1 MSDTNETSNETQE
14 IINDLKAKASIP
26 IKGNTADFLAKF
38 TQKQTDEG
46 KPSADNIN
54 DPMLGRQ
61 QEEVSNDTEEEIIG
75 NDNEE
80 KKPLISI
87 EKKKP
92 GFVQKQI
99 EENKRLKEE
108 LEKFKTD
115 EVPKYTQKIAELEE
129 LVKNSQ
135 TTAEA
140 NHYQEQLNKAN
151 EAKVELESQLTK
163 EIANLKSQL
172 EYYDITQS
180 ADYKERYVVPVESAY
195 NEAHEIVSMD
205 PESLRLFNEAT
216 TAHLAAYKSATP
228 EERNAL
234 IQKKR
239 ELLKEINKT
248 FYEDTYSQ
256 VRLSEAF
263 RKWEKAIDGHMEAVN
278 NWQQTKQEISRQA
291 KEKELKTRTEFLNTW
306 RNSYKEQA
314 QAVESEIQ
322 IGEDIAE
329 YMKEKGIKFDTS
341 RDDAIALAATQQS
354 DEVASVDE
362 MNRLINQ
369 GRSYKKLQALIKAQ
383 AEMLKEKDDY
393 INKLKGASKT
403 TSAPA
408 TTETK
413 QRVSIPEG
421 LAAKLAKFGPRLA
434 TV

>member
-1 MSDTNETSNETQE
+1 MSDTNQETAE
-14 IINDLKAKASIP
+14 IINDLKAKANIP

-38 TQKQTDEG
+38 TQKQTDDG
-46 KPSADNIN
+46 KPSAGNVN

-61 QEEVSNDTEEEIIG
+61 QEQEETADTEEEVIV

-80 KKPLISI
+80 KKPLITS

-115 EVPKYTQKIAELEE
+115 EIPKYTQKIAELEE

-151 EAKVELESQLTK
+151 EAKVELEQTLSK
-163 EIANLKSQL
+163 EIQDLKSQL

-180 ADYKERYVVPVESAY
+180 ADYKERFVLPVESSY
-195 NEAHEIVSMD
+195 NEAHEIVSAD
-205 PESLRLFNEAT
+205 SEALRLFNEAT
-216 TAHLAAYKSATP
+216 TAHLAAYKAQTP
-228 EERNAL
+228 EDRNAL
-234 IQKKR
+234 MQKKR

-256 VRLSEAF
+256 VRLTEAF
-263 RKWEKAIDGHMEAVN
+263 RKWEKAIDNHMNAVN
-278 NWQQTKQEISRQA
+278 NWHQTKQEITRQA
-291 KEKELKTRTEFLNTW
+291 KEKELKTRTDFLNTW

-322 IGEDIAE
+322 MSDDIVE

-369 GRSYKKLQALIKAQ
+369 GRSYKKLQALVKAQ
-383 AEMLKEKDDY
+383 AEMLKEKDDF

-408 TTETK
+408 VSESK

-434 TV
+434 TT

>member
-1 MSDTNETSNETQE
+1 MSDTNNETQE
-14 IINDLKAKASIP
+14 IINDLKAKANIP

-38 TQKQTDEG
+38 TKKQTDEG
-46 KPSADNIN
+46 KPSAANVG

-61 QEEVSNDTEEEIIG
+61 EEVPNDTEEETIV

-80 KKPLISI
+80 KKPFISS

-108 LEKFKTD
+108 LEKYKI
-115 EVPKYTQKIAELEE
+115 EEIPKYTSKIAELEK
-129 LVKNSQ
+129 LVANSK
-135 TTAEA
+135 TTEES
-140 NHYQEQLNKAN
+140 NHYQDQLNKAN
-151 EAKVELESQLTK
+151 EAKVELEQTLSK
-163 EIANLKSQL
+163 EIADLKSKV
-172 EYYDITQS
+172 EFYDITASEDFQ
-180 ADYKERYVVPVESAY
+180 RTYVAPIQESY
-195 NEAHEIVSMD
+195 NEAKKILGND
-205 PESLRLFNEAT
+205 QQLQALFAR
-216 TAHLAAYKSATP
+216 ALAANTAGYQHQNDEDRVRSFQ
-228 EERNAL
+228 ERDEAL
-234 IQKKR
+234 D
-239 ELLKEINKT
+239 ELTNQLNT
-248 FYEDTYSQ
+248 FKQ
-256 VRLSEAF
+256 VRFADQLNNYL
-263 RKWEKAIDGHMEAVN
+263 KAIDSHAN
-278 NWQQTKQEISRQA
+278 ALYNYQATKQEISRKA
-291 KEKELKTRTEFLNTW
+291 KEKELKTRADFLNTW

-322 IGEDIAE
+322 ITDDIAE

-369 GRSYKKLQALIKAQ
+369 GRSYKKLQALVKAQ
-383 AEMLKEKDDY
+383 AEILKEKDDF

-403 TSAPA
+403 NSAPA
-408 TTETK
+408 TSEPK
-413 QRVSIPEG
+413 QRVSISEG

>member
-1 MSDTNETSNETQE
+1 MSDTNQETAE
-14 IINDLKAKASIP
+14 IINDLKAKANIP

-38 TQKQTDEG
+38 TQKQTDAG
-46 KPSADNIN
+46 IPSAGNVG
-54 DPMLGRQ
+54 DPMLGRTTD
-61 QEEVSNDTEEEIIG
+61 ELPNDNELVDETIV

-80 KKPLISI
+80 KKPLISS

-115 EVPKYTQKIAELEE
+115 EIPKYTQKIAELEE

-151 EAKVELESQLTK
+151 EAKVELEQTLSK
-163 EIANLKSQL
+163 EIQELKSKV
-172 EYYDITQS
+172 EFYDITASEDFQ
-180 ADYKERYVVPVESAY
+180 KIYVAPIQESY
-195 NEAHEIVSMD
+195 NEAKKILGND
-205 PESLRLFNEAT
+205 PQLQALFNRA
-216 TAHLAAYKSATP
+216 LAANTAGYQHQN
-228 EERNAL
+228 EEDRVRSFQERDEAL
-234 IQKKR
+234 D
-239 ELLKEINKT
+239 ELTNQLNT
-248 FYEDTYSQ
+248 FKQ
-256 VRLSEAF
+256 VRFADQLNNYL
-263 RKWEKAIDGHMEAVN
+263 KAIDNHAN
-278 NWQQTKQEISRQA
+278 ALYNYQATKQEISRKA
-291 KEKELKTRTEFLNTW
+291 KEKELKTRTDFLNTW

-314 QAVESEIQ
+314 QVVESEIQ
-322 IGEDIAE
+322 ISDDIAE

-354 DEVASVDE
+354 DEVATVDE

-369 GRSYKKLQALIKAQ
+369 GRNYKKLQALVKAQ
-383 AEMLKEKDDY
+383 AEMLKEKDDF

-408 TTETK
+408 VSDSK
-413 QRVSIPEG
+413 PRVSIPEG

-434 TV
+434 TA

>member
-1 MSDTNETSNETQE
+1 MSDTNNETQE
-14 IINDLKAKASIP
+14 IINDLKAKANIP

-38 TQKQTDEG
+38 TKKQTDSG
-46 KPSADNIN
+46 IPSAENVG
-54 DPMLGRQ
+54 DPMLGREPA
-61 QEEVSNDTEEEIIG
+61 EEVSNDTDEDVIV

-80 KKPLISI
+80 KKPLIQP

-115 EVPKYTQKIAELEE
+115 EIPKYTQKISELEE

-151 EAKVELESQLTK
+151 EAKVELESQLSK
-163 EIANLKSQL
+163 EIAELKSKV
-172 EYYDITQS
+172 EFYDITASEDFQ
-180 ADYKERYVVPVESAY
+180 RTYVAPIQESY
-195 NEAHEIVSMD
+195 NEAKKILGND
-205 PESLRLFNEAT
+205 PQLQSLFNRA
-216 TAHLAAYKSATP
+216 LAANTAGYQHQN
-228 EERNAL
+228 EEDRVRSFQERDEAL
-234 IQKKR
+234 D
-239 ELLKEINKT
+239 ELTNQLNT
-248 FYEDTYSQ
+248 FKQ
-256 VRLSEAF
+256 VRFADQLNNYL
-263 RKWEKAIDGHMEAVN
+263 KAIDNHAN
-278 NWQQTKQEISRQA
+278 ALYNYQATKQEISRKA
-291 KEKELKTRTEFLNTW
+291 KEKELKTRTDFLNTW

-322 IGEDIAE
+322 ISDDIAE

-341 RDDAIALAATQQS
+341 RDDAVALAATQQS

-369 GRSYKKLQALIKAQ
+369 GRNYKKLQALIKAQ

-403 TSAPA
+403 SSAPA
-408 TTETK
+408 VSESK
-413 QRVSIPEG
+413 PRVSIPEG

-434 TV
+434 TT

>member
-1 MSDTNETSNETQE
+1 MSDTNNETAE

-151 EAKVELESQLTK
+151 EAKVELESQLSK
-163 EIANLKSQL
+163 KIADLKSKV
-172 EYYDITQS
+172 EFYDITASEDFQ
-180 ADYKERYVVPVESAY
+180 RTYVAPIQESY
-195 NEAHEIVSMD
+195 NEAKKILGSD
-205 PESLRLFNEAT
+205 QQLQALFNRAI
-216 TAHLAAYKSATP
+216 TANAAAYSNNNQADRQQSFQERDEAL
-228 EERNAL
+228 EELTNQL
-234 IQKKR
+234 
-239 ELLKEINKT
+239 NT
-248 FYEDTYSQ
+248 FKQ
-256 VRLSEAF
+256 VRFADQLNSYL
-263 RKWEKAIDGHMEAVN
+263 KAIDNHAN
-278 NWQQTKQEISRQA
+278 ALYNYQTTKQEISRKA

-314 QAVESEIQ
+314 QAVEGEIQ
-322 IGEDIAE
+322 IAEDIAE

-369 GRSYKKLQALIKAQ
+369 GRSYKKLQALVKAQ

>member
-1 MSDTNETSNETQE
+1 MSDTNNETQE
-14 IINDLKAKASIP
+14 IINDLKAKANIP

-38 TQKQTDEG
+38 TKKQTDSG
-46 KPSADNIN
+46 IPSAENVG
-54 DPMLGRQ
+54 DPMLGREPA
-61 QEEVSNDTEEEIIG
+61 EEVSNDTDEDVIV

-80 KKPLISI
+80 KKPLIQP

-115 EVPKYTQKIAELEE
+115 EIPKYTQKISELEE

-151 EAKVELESQLTK
+151 EAKVELESQLSK
-163 EIANLKSQL
+163 EIAELKSKV
-172 EYYDITQS
+172 EFYDITASEDFQ
-180 ADYKERYVVPVESAY
+180 RTYVAPIQESY
-195 NEAHEIVSMD
+195 NEAKKILGND
-205 PESLRLFNEAT
+205 PQLQSLFNRA
-216 TAHLAAYKSATP
+216 LAANTAGYQHQN
-228 EERNAL
+228 EEDRVRSFQERDEAL
-234 IQKKR
+234 D
-239 ELLKEINKT
+239 ELTNQLNT
-248 FYEDTYSQ
+248 FKQ
-256 VRLSEAF
+256 VRFADQLNNYL
-263 RKWEKAIDGHMEAVN
+263 KAIDNHAN
-278 NWQQTKQEISRQA
+278 ALYNYQATKQEISRKA
-291 KEKELKTRTEFLNTW
+291 KEKELKTRTDFLNTW

-322 IGEDIAE
+322 ISEDIAE

-341 RDDAIALAATQQS
+341 RDDAVALAATQQS

-369 GRSYKKLQALIKAQ
+369 GRNYKKLQALIKAQ

-403 TSAPA
+403 SSAPA
-408 TTETK
+408 VSESK
-413 QRVSIPEG
+413 PRVSIPEG

-434 TV
+434 TT